1 MHVRKLDTGAR
12 PRWAWRL
19 SSHCSFLDW
28 VQVHYSRLYDEL
40 WRSFRD
46 GVLFD
51 LVGGSIDFNPE
62 VSRLLAANLLGRGH
76 ISLFG
81 DK

>member
-28 VQVHYSRLYDEL
+28 VQVHYPRLYDEL
-40 WRSFRD
+40 WQSFRD

-62 VSRLLAANLLGRGH
+62 VGRLLAANLLGLGH